1 MDVQQEE
8 SEFERVLP
16 PDLLPIFERRD
27 SGAAILRELSSRYAP
42 SDVSS
47 ETQEQRVWELSG
59 LFFRGAVQSFAWERR
74 RFGRIRKTRITRSTM
89 RTDFDA
95 RWDALAEEVLSGMKE
110 WRLQHPKA
118 TLRQIEAALDERLG
132 KMRARML
139 QDAALASVAADLKAA
154 QGAEQPHCGACGAV
168 LVERTVAER
177 QLITQHNQVLKLER
191 SYGVCPTCGAGL
203 FPPG

>member
-1 MDVQQEE
+1 
-8 SEFERVLP
+8 
-16 PDLLPIFERRD
+16 
-27 SGAAILRELSSRYAP
+27 
-42 SDVSS
+42 
-47 ETQEQRVWELSG
+47 
-59 LFFRGAVQSFAWERR
+59 
-74 RFGRIRKTRITRSTM
+74 M

-95 RWDALAEEVLSGMKE
+95 HWDELAAEVLSGMKE

-139 QDAALASVAADLKAA
+139 QDVALASAAADIRAGEAA
-154 QGAEQPHCGACGAV
+154 ERPRCEMCGEV
-168 LVERTVAER
+168 LVERAVAER
-177 QLITQHNQVLKLER
+177 QLLTQHNQLLKLER